1 MSLLLL
7 LHTSAYCSLTCK
19 DIVMIYVIMWVFSHG
34 MGLHIKEAASECRKY
49 TVILRYELMDAVVV
63 FT

>member
-1 MSLLLL
+1 M
-7 LHTSAYCSLTCK
+7 
-19 DIVMIYVIMWVFSHG
+19 MIYVIMWVFSHG